1 MGGLNKAY
9 GILQVKAFDEDKRE
23 IRGIASTISPDRSG
37 DVVIPSGIKFKLPLS
52 LLWQHD
58 HDKPVGIIHSA
69 TRTKDGLEIVAT
81 IAKVDA
87 PSQLA
92 ARLDEAWESV
102 KSGLV
107 RGLSIGFIPKKYA
120 PNKTDGYDFT
130 EIELTEISIV
140 TIPANSEGT
149 ITQIKQIS
157 EQQAAL
163 GKTAAQIKPAIGLK
177 SVSLKNK
184 PNEVDNMNYQEMIK
198 RLEATKAE
206 KLEARDAIQKSV
218 SEDGRT
224 KDAAEREQFDTLN
237 DEVKALDLEL
247 KDLRDLEAQN
257 IKTAK
262 PVAATQEAGQTSGYS
277 GIVIKQA
284 PEKLE
289 KGIEFARFA
298 SVLGAARGNLEVARN
313 ISEKRYPNM
322 DRLNHVFKAAVSA
335 GTTTDADFASKLVEY
350 SDMSN
355 DFIEFL
361 RPKTIVGQ
369 FGQGGVPALR
379 SIPFNVSIKGQSAGS
394 TAGWV
399 GEGKHKPVTSGKY
412 NSVNLGWAKIAAIS
426 VASDEL
432 LRFSSP
438 SAERLIRDDLAEAVI
453 AQMDGSFIKIGNA
466 AISGVRP
473 ASVTNSINSGVLP
486 AGTASPE
493 ADIAALWATA
503 DTNNFDVSSAVYITR
518 PSIARKLA
526 GMMNAMDNPRF
537 PEMTPSGGRIG
548 GVPVIVSN
556 HVEANTFVLAFANEI
571 WLADDGVVTLDASR
585 EASIIMDTDPEAAL
599 ALTDAASTPPV
610 FAPQAVN
617 MFQTNNIA
625 FRAERY
631 INWQLRRAGATSA
644 VSAASWA

>member
-1 MGGLNKAY
+1 MDKTNKAY
-9 GILQVKAFDEDKRE
+9 STIVIKSIDEDKRI
-23 IRGIASTISPDRSG
+23 IRGIASTPSTDRSG
-37 DVVIPSGIKFKLPLS
+37 DILIPKGAKFSLPMPF
-52 LLWQHD
+52 LWQHD
-58 HDKPVGIIHSA
+58 HRAPIGSVTSAKVTDKGIEVEVQ
-69 TRTKDGLEIVAT
+69 L
-81 IAKVDA
+81 AKVDA

-92 ARLDEAWESV
+92 ARLDEAWQSI
-102 KSGLV
+102 KAGLV
-107 RGLSIGFIPKKYA
+107 RGLSVGFRPIKYSFLDDS
-120 PNKTDGYDFT
+120 DG
-130 EIELTEISIV
+130 IEFAEWDWFELSAV
-140 TIPANSEGT
+140 TLPCNSEGT

-163 GKTAAQIKPAIGLK
+163 GNTAAAIKPAIGLK
-177 SVSLKNK
+177 SVSIKSK
-184 PNEVDNMNYQEMIK
+184 PNEVTTMNYQEMIK

-206 KLEARDAIQKSV
+206 KLEARDSIQKSV

-237 DEVKALDLEL
+237 DEIKALDLEL
-247 KDLRDLEAQN
+247 KDLKDLEAQN
-257 IKTAK
+257 IKAAK
-262 PVAATQEAGQTSGYS
+262 PVVADQNQGAGYA

-369 FGQGGVPALR
+369 FGQAGVPALR
-379 SIPFNVSIKGQSAGS
+379 SIPFNVSIKGQTSGS

-399 GEGKHKPVTSGKY
+399 GEGKHKPVTAGKY
-412 NSVNLGWAKIAAIS
+412 DSVNLGWAKIAAIS

-473 ASVTNSINSGVLP
+473 ASVTNGINSGVLP
-486 AGTASPE
+486 TGTASPE

-518 PSIARKLA
+518 PSIARQLA

-537 PEMTPSGGRIG
+537 PEMTPSGGKIG

-585 EASIIMDTDPEAAL
+585 EASIIMDSDPQAL
-599 ALTDAASTPPV
+599 VDSVNNTTV

-644 VSAASWA
+644 VSAALWA

>member
-1 MGGLNKAY
+1 MDKTNKAY

-23 IRGIASTISPDRSG
+23 IRGVASTISPDRSG

-149 ITQIKQIS
+149 ITQIKQFS

-237 DEVKALDLEL
+237 DEIKALDLEL
-247 KDLRDLEAQN
+247 KDLEALEAQN
-257 IKTAK
+257 IKAAK
-262 PVAATQEAGQTSGYS
+262 PVVADQNQGAGYA

-313 ISEKRYPNM
+313 IAEKRYPNM

-335 GTTTDADFASKLVEY
+335 GTTTDNDFASKLVEY

-355 DFIEFL
+355 DFVEFL

-379 SIPFNVSIKGQSAGS
+379 SIPFNVSIKGQTSGS

-399 GEGKHKPVTSGKY
+399 GEGKHKPVTAGKY
-412 NSVNLGWAKIAAIS
+412 GSVNLGWAKIAAIS

-438 SAERLIRDDLAEAVI
+438 SADRLIRDDLAEAVI
-453 AQMDGSFIKIGNA
+453 AQMDISFIKIGNA

-473 ASVTNSINSGVLP
+473 ASITNSINNGALP
-486 AGTASPE
+486 TGTTSPE

-503 DTNNFDVSSAVYITR
+503 DANNFDVSSAVYITR
-518 PSIARKLA
+518 PSIARALA

-537 PEMTPSGGRIG
+537 PEMTPSGGKIG

-585 EASIIMDTDPEAAL
+585 EASIIMDSDPQSLVDSVDNE
-599 ALTDAASTPPV
+599 TV

-631 INWQLRRAGATSA
+631 INWQLRRAGATAA
-644 VSAASWA
+644 VSAAQWT

>member
-1 MGGLNKAY
+1 MEKINKAY
-9 GILQVKAFDEDKRE
+9 STMVVKAIDEDKRI
-23 IRGIASTISPDRSG
+23 IRGIASTPSTDRSG
-37 DVVIPSGIKFKLPLS
+37 DVLVPKGAKFSLPMPF
-52 LLWQHD
+52 LWQHD
-58 HDKPVGIIHSA
+58 HNAPIGNVISAKVTDKGIEVEVQLS
-69 TRTKDGLEIVAT
+69 
-81 IAKVDA
+81 KVDA

-92 ARLDEAWESV
+92 ARLEEAWQSI
-102 KSGLV
+102 KAGLV
-107 RGLSIGFIPKKYA
+107 RGLSVGFRPVKYSYI
-120 PNKTDGYDFT
+120 DGGDG
-130 EIELTEISIV
+130 IEFAEWDWYELSAV

-149 ITQIKQIS
+149 ITQVKQFS

-163 GKTAAQIKPAIGLK
+163 GNTAAANKPAIGLK
-177 SVSLKNK
+177 SVSIKSK
-184 PNEVDNMNYQEMIK
+184 PNEVTTMNYQEMIK

-206 KLEARDAIQKSV
+206 KLEARDSIQKSV

-237 DEVKALDLEL
+237 DEVKAIDLEL
-247 KDLRDLEAQN
+247 KDLKDLEAQN
-257 IKTAK
+257 VKTAK
-262 PVAATQEAGQTSGYS
+262 PVAGTQEAAQSGSYS

-412 NSVNLGWAKIAAIS
+412 NSVNLGFAKIAAIS

-473 ASVTNSINSGVLP
+473 ASVINGINSGVLP
-486 AGTASPE
+486 TGTASPE
-493 ADIAALWATA
+493 ADIAALWETA

-585 EASIIMDTDPEAAL
+585 EASIIMDSDPQAL
-599 ALTDAASTPPV
+599 VDSVDNTAV

-644 VSAASWA
+644 VSTASWA